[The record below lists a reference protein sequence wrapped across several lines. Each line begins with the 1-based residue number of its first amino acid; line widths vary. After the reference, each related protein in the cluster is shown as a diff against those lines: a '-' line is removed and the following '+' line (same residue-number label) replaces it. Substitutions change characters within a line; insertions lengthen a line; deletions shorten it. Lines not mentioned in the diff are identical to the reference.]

1 MAKFVRL
8 HQDGRSLLVNLDKV
22 IVIVDLEK
30 GNAIM
35 QLADGDMEVDEGFED
50 VAKTVGAA
58 QGGIPMEPS
67 RMY

>member
-1 MAKFVRL
+1 MAKFVKL
-8 HQDGRSLLVNLDKV
+8 HQEGLSLLINLDKV
-22 IVIVDLEK
+22 IGIEDMGK
-30 GNAIM
+30 GNAI
-35 QLADGDMEVDEGFED
+35 LHLVDGDVEVDESFDD